1 MINNSL
7 KISKYCHIS
16 SDRVLVNGKPFIE
29 NINELDNKSFLKHI
43 YKSIEIAYSKFFKMD
58 EISKLGF
65 LAVEILL
72 KDINLSVYNSEDVSI
87 VLSNSDSTIDTD
99 YNHQNTINDYENFF
113 PSPSIFVYTLPNI
126 MIGEISIR
134 NGIKGENSFFI
145 VEKFN
150 AEIVVDH
157 INSLF
162 LTGKAEVGIGG
173 WVNFHQEKYEAF
185 IYLASKNGNINH
197 SASEVNKLFNLI
209 T

>member
-29 NINELDNKSFLKHI
+29 NINGLGPKSFIKHI
-43 YKSIEIAYSKFFKMD
+43 YKSIEIDYSKFFKMD

-65 LAVEILL
+65 LASEILL
-72 KDINLSVYNSEDVSI
+72 KNINLSTYNSEDISI
-87 VLSNSDSTIDTD
+87 VLSNSDSTITTD
-99 YNHQNTINDYENFF
+99 YNHQSTINDYKNFF

-162 LTGKAEVGIGG
+162 LTGKAEIGIGG
-173 WVNFHQEKYEAF
+173 WVNFNQERYEAF
-185 IYLASKNGNINH
+185 LYLASKNGDVNH
-197 SASEVNKLFNLI
+197 TAGEVNKLFNLI